1 MYAHEEINDNLY
13 APRITGFNN
22 TLRADAHMSPPV
34 SFVFFYN
41 DIRKT
46 AALFQF
52 LEVFPISAVNTGII
66 GIPRR
71 L

>member
-1 MYAHEEINDNLY
+1 
-13 APRITGFNN
+13 
-22 TLRADAHMSPPV
+22 MSPPV

-52 LEVFPISAVNTGII
+52 LEVFPIFAVNTGII

-71 L
+71 LYEV